1 MKYLLPIILT
11 LLSLVVASPW
21 IMAIVDMYHYFF
33 FGATLSGITYMADR
47 IPIICISVAITI
59 PTVTF
64 LLVNISILE
73 ERKIRER

>member
-1 MKYLLPIILT
+1 MKYLLPILLT

-21 IMAIVDMYHYFF
+21 IMAIVDMYHWFF
-33 FGATLSGITYMADR
+33 FDATLSGVTYMAER
-47 IPIICISVAITI
+47 ITIICISMAITV
-59 PTVTF
+59 PTVTL